1 MRRASACLLVYG
13 LRLECVKSTYSITS
27 VHLALRTSSGL
38 WSSAVQVVAAL
49 ELLYNID
56 YVGIVRIE
64 CYSGLATGW
73 RDNTVSG

>member
-1 MRRASACLLVYG
+1 MKCYKQEMSD
-13 LRLECVKSTYSITS
+13 TD
-27 VHLALRTSSGL
+27 
-38 WSSAVQVVAAL
+38 SSAKKEQARCFPIFFQQIVAAL

>member
-1 MRRASACLLVYG
+1 MTPSFDEPFLSTLDDN
-13 LRLECVKSTYSITS
+13 VKIC
-27 VHLALRTSSGL
+27 HQA
-38 WSSAVQVVAAL
+38 VAAL

>member
-1 MRRASACLLVYG
+1 MSHHQRSSCHVGDSQVPPAD
-13 LRLECVKSTYSITS
+13 E
-27 VHLALRTSSGL
+27 VH
-38 WSSAVQVVAAL
+38 QFVAAL